1 MSLELINSFQA
12 AEKGLGMATQR
23 AIAAVRSQVMEDIRQ
38 ERRNEQDP
46 ETAILRA
53 QKKKSNGVT
62 TESSDKKVSPAVNS
76 LQRL

>member
-1 MSLELINSFQA
+1 
-12 AEKGLGMATQR
+12 MATQR
-23 AIAAVRSQVMEDIRQ
+23 AIATVRSQVMEDIRQ

-62 TESSDKKVSPAVNS
+62 TESSDKKVNPATIS
-76 LQRL
+76 LKSM